1 MVANK
6 INLKFII
13 FNVIFILSFSI
24 SAESKVSDRDV
35 INFLHKNIAKSTAE
49 LGKVIDSC
57 EKKRLNAD
65 LVLLNAK
72 QLKILKAKNS
82 DVIVALTHISFN
94 NTFKC
99 EKSTRV
105 NLAYDLGLLASVK
118 RQYQSKIKN
127 LNDIED
133 NLIYPSV
140 KQIRLSIKYLKL
152 PTKLKKYIK
161 GSVGDKPFDLIKTL
175 KINHV
180 LDI

>member
-24 SAESKVSDRDV
+24 SAESKVSDIDIV
-35 INFLHKNIAKSTAE
+35 NYLHKNVAKSTVKLGNKIE
-49 LGKVIDSC
+49 LC
-57 EKKRLNAD
+57 EKIRLNSD
-65 LVLLNAK
+65 VVLLNVD
-72 QLKILKAKNS
+72 QLETLKAKNS
-82 DVIVALTHISFN
+82 DVIIALTHISFN

-118 RQYQSKIKN
+118 RQYQSKIKD
-127 LNDIED
+127 LNEIED

-161 GSVGDKPFDLIKTL
+161 ETVGNKPFDLIKTL
-175 KINHV
+175 KTNHL

>member
-1 MVANK
+1 MVARK
-6 INLKFII
+6 IKLRLVF
-13 FNVIFILSFSI
+13 FYVIFISSFSI
-24 SAESKVSDRDV
+24 SAESKISDNDV
-35 INFLHKNIAKSTAE
+35 IDFLHKNIAKSTAV
-49 LGKVIDSC
+49 LGNIIDSC
-57 EKKRLNAD
+57 EKKRLNANI
-65 LVLLNAK
+65 VVLNAK

-82 DVIVALTHISFN
+82 DVIIALTHISFN

-118 RQYQSKIKN
+118 RQYQSKIKD
-127 LNDIED
+127 LNEIED

-152 PTKLKKYIK
+152 PVNMKKYIK
-161 GSVGDKPFDLIKTL
+161 GAVGDKPFDLIKVL
-175 KINHV
+175 RINHL